1 MTPRLPEGRFWNSS
15 LELPF
20 RGPAASTEAWLA
32 VVVYLRVCNSCSG
45 SDVIFFPVL
54 RLSPWLVFLKVAVED
69 KETHHRAGQR
79 SRHALL
85 IVRWF
90 ET

>member
-1 MTPRLPEGRFWNSS
+1 M
-15 LELPF
+15 
-20 RGPAASTEAWLA
+20 
-32 VVVYLRVCNSCSG
+32 
-45 SDVIFFPVL
+45 IFFPVL